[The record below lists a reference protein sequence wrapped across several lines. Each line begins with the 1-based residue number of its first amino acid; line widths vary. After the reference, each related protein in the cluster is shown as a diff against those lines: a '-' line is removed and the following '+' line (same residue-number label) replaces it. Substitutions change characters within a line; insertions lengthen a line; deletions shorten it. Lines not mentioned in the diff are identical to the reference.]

1 MTNPEGGVGNN
12 VSFDVSG
19 QIEEIFEAEA
29 DAAAATAKYTVAADS
44 EDDMFGESFANISD
58 IDNMVEA
65 HGKKQLKAAEEADSL
80 PTGKKGGGGG
90 RSVDRSCPKTPNL
103 EACSEEL
110 VLKLSQD
117 EDDEEK
123 EENPGMH

>member
-1 MTNPEGGVGNN
+1 MNPKGGVGNN

-29 DAAAATAKYTVAADS
+29 DAPAANATATKSAAES
-44 EDDMFGESFANISD
+44 EDDDMFGESFANISD

-65 HGKKQLKAAEEADSL
+65 HGKKLHAEVADNF
-80 PTGKKGGGGG
+80 PGKKGGGG

-110 VLKLSQD
+110 VLQLSQD
-117 EDDEEK
+117 EDNEK
-123 EENPGMH
+123 DENPGMHE